1 MNNLYTDDVLDLAK
15 EVVKSETIENTEI
28 AFEIDAMKDEDI
40 AIARIPISAA
50 KTATTKINNYADVQ
64 LARKIEESGTFKLN
78 GTVFHVNKGYKY
90 KTIDL
95 YGFINWLLDGAGSV
109 SLTSDL
115 AAILGNTFVPKLR
128 GLDAVAEKR
137 GMSANVARDTFLEKV
152 IDDESKL
159 AVINCDTASAPK
171 WAVNMKDGDRI
182 EKS

>member
-64 LARKIEESGTFKLN
+64 LAKKIEESGTFKLN

-90 KTIDL
+90 
-95 YGFINWLLDGAGSV
+95 
-109 SLTSDL
+109 
-115 AAILGNTFVPKLR
+115 R
-128 GLDAVAEKR
+128 H
-137 GMSANVARDTFLEKV
+137 
-152 IDDESKL
+152 
-159 AVINCDTASAPK
+159 
-171 WAVNMKDGDRI
+171 
-182 EKS
+182 